1 NLLYPEN
8 STFIKVMAAKYP
20 SYAEYNID
28 SALKLI
34 KNPFKIDKK
43 NKDYY
48 KDKIILLV
56 NSSTTS
62 MSEFFAMPIQ
72 NSLNCTTLSEQT
84 FGAVM
89 NRMAVPLKDGTSIDT
104 TGFRAFYPD
113 DTSVQRK
120 GLKIDHYLKKNTKNY
135 KDDFYIEEALKLI
148 DHSL

>member
-1 NLLYPEN
+1 
-8 STFIKVMAAKYP
+8 MAAKYP

-56 NSSTTS
+56 NSSTAS
-62 MSEFFAMPIQ
+62 MSEFFAMAIQ

-84 FGAVM
+84 FGACR
-89 NRMAVPLKDGTSIDT
+89 NESYGSST
-104 TGFRAFYPD
+104 
-113 DTSVQRK
+113 
-120 GLKIDHYLKKNTKNY
+120 
-135 KDDFYIEEALKLI
+135 
-148 DHSL
+148 